1 MMQKTTMLK
10 KEQAQVA
17 RKWYEIDATG
27 VVLGKLSVEVAN
39 ILRGKNKPNFTP
51 NVDCGDYVIIRN
63 AKNVI
68 LTGNK
73 TQKEKWYT
81 HSQYI
86 GGLRTRTGK
95 EMIENYSVELVTTA
109 VKGML
114 PKNRLAKQILSKLTV
129 YEDAGIAHDAQ
140 KPIKINLKGKN
151 K

>member
-1 MMQKTTMLK
+1 MQKTTMLK
-10 KEQAQVA
+10 KEQAKSA
-17 RKWYEIDATG
+17 RKWFEIDATG

-51 NVDCGDYVIIRN
+51 NVDCGDYVIVRN
-63 AKNVI
+63 ASKIV

-73 TQKEKWYT
+73 AQKEKWYT

-95 EMIENYSVELVTTA
+95 QMIEEYSVELITTA

-129 YEDAGIAHDAQ
+129 YPNMGVAHEAQ
-140 KPIKINLKGKN
+140 KPIKLDLKGK

>member
-1 MMQKTTMLK
+1 MQKTTMLK
-10 KEQAQVA
+10 KEKAMSD

-27 VVLGKLSVEVAN
+27 LVLGKLAVEVAN
-39 ILRGKNKPNFTP
+39 ILRGKNKPSFTP
-51 NVDCGDYVIIRN
+51 SVDCGDYVIVRN
-63 AKNVI
+63 ASKVI

-73 TQKEKWYT
+73 AEKEKWYT

-95 EMIENYSVELVTTA
+95 EMIEHYSVELVTTA

-114 PKNRLAKQILSKLTV
+114 PKNRLAKDMLKKLIV
-129 YEDAGIAHDAQ
+129 YSDQGKAHEAQ
-140 KPIKINLKGKN
+140 KPIKFEIRGK

>member
-1 MMQKTTMLK
+1 MQKTTMLK
-10 KEQAQVA
+10 KEKAMSD

-27 VVLGKLSVEVAN
+27 LVLGKLAVEVAN
-39 ILRGKNKPNFTP
+39 ILRGKNKPSFTP
-51 NVDCGDYVIIRN
+51 NVDCGDYVIVRN
-63 AKNVI
+63 ASKVV

-73 TQKEKWYT
+73 AEKEKWYT

-95 EMIENYSVELVTTA
+95 EMITNYSVELVTTA

-114 PKNRLAKQILSKLTV
+114 PKNRLAKDMLKKLTV
-129 YEDAGIAHDAQ
+129 YSDQGKTHEVQ
-140 KPIKINLKGKN
+140 KPIKFEIRGK

>member
-1 MMQKTTMLK
+1 MLK
-10 KEQAQVA
+10 KEHAKSA
-17 RKWYEIDATG
+17 RKWFEIDATG

-39 ILRGKNKPNFTP
+39 ILRGKNKPNFTT
-51 NVDCGDYVIIRN
+51 NVDCGDYVIVRN
-63 AKNVI
+63 ASKVV

-73 TQKEKWYT
+73 AQKEKWYT

-95 EMIENYSVELVTTA
+95 QMIEEYSVELITTA

-129 YEDAGIAHDAQ
+129 YPDMGIAHEAQ
-140 KPIKINLKGKN
+140 KPIKLDLKGK

>member
-1 MMQKTTMLK
+1 MQKTTMLK
-10 KEQAQVA
+10 KEKAMSD

-27 VVLGKLSVEVAN
+27 LVLGKLAVEVAN
-39 ILRGKNKPNFTP
+39 ILRGKNKPSFTP
-51 NVDCGDYVIIRN
+51 NVDCGDYVIVRN
-63 AKNVI
+63 ASKVV

-73 TQKEKWYT
+73 AEKEKWYT

-95 EMIENYSVELVTTA
+95 EMITNYSVELVTTA

-114 PKNRLAKQILSKLTV
+114 PKNRLAKDMLKKLTV
-129 YEDAGIAHDAQ
+129 YSDQGKTHEAQ
-140 KPIKINLKGKN
+140 KPIKFEIRGK